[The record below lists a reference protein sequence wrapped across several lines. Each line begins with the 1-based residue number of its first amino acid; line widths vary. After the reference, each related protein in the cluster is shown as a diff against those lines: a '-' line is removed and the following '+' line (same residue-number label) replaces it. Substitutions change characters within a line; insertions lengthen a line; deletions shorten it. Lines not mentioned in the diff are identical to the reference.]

1 MTILR
6 CCLLLIAVLTI
17 GAQGHPI
24 LQNPMWIEF
33 TPEGLEVRVDVSVR
47 ELIVVQGLPQDVDGM
62 VDEGLAAELAPK
74 HMPYLLDHLTFRA
87 DGLPLTG
94 SVVRIEPPKKIGKG
108 LEGPDRAHFNVYLV
122 YPFGGK
128 PPRTIGV
135 SHRMCVE
142 FPSAPGVPWDFSYA
156 WRFGPKG
163 APPQLGALYRD
174 REVVFATGLGPVAA
188 AAGEAAG
195 QRLDLTPERTRR
207 RWAMLAGVWSLLA
220 GLGSGGLSGKWRRGA
235 AMVWLVAFLGMNLSG
250 MALPGVLAAFAAGA
264 ATVLLA
270 MDQIHE
276 GRTLVRRG
284 VLLVAGAAVFGLALA
299 GAVPVQGGRAWLA
312 GVLVSCLASA
322 TGAWQL
328 SRLLSRREGGGV
340 RAMRQV
346 LALAA
351 AAGAVV
357 LMLQLAGVVG

>member
-6 CCLLLIAVLTI
+6 WCLLLTVLLTM
-17 GAQGHPI
+17 GARAHPI

-62 VDEGLAAELAPK
+62 VDEGLAEELAPK

-87 DGLPLTG
+87 DGLPLAG

-122 YPFGGK
+122 YPFGGVT
-128 PPRTIGV
+128 PRTISV

-156 WRFGPKG
+156 YRFGPKG

-174 REVVFATGLGPVAA
+174 REVVFTTGLGPVAG
-188 AAGEAAG
+188 AAGEEAG
-195 QRLDLTPERTRR
+195 QRVDLTPERTRR
-207 RWAMLAGVWSLLA
+207 RWAALAVVWSLPA

-235 AMVWLVAFLGMNLSG
+235 AVAWLAAFLGMNLSG
-250 MALPGVLAAFAAGA
+250 AALPEVLAAFACGS

-270 MDQIHE
+270 MEQIHE
-276 GRTLVRRG
+276 GRTLRRRG
-284 VLLVAGAAVFGLALA
+284 VLLVVGAAMFGLALA
-299 GAVPVQGGRAWLA
+299 GVVPVQGGRPWLA
-312 GVLVSCLASA
+312 GLLAACLLAA
-322 TGAWQL
+322 AGAWA
-328 SRLLSRREGGGV
+328 LSRRLSQRDGGGA

-346 LALAA
+346 VALAA
-351 AAGAVV
+351 AGGAVV